1 MPFVSLAQAR
11 GKHLRLGLAHRLH
24 PHLFVHLQVL
34 RGSLCFLLLLL
45 LLEDSGT
52 LEVSLELAELH
63 RSGVG

>member
-1 MPFVSLAQAR
+1 MPLISLAQAR
-11 GKHLRLGLAHRLH
+11 RKHFRLGLAHRLH
-24 PHLFVHLQVL
+24 ADLFVRMQVL

-45 LLEDSGT
+45 PEDSGA